1 MRAESRSPGPQVSG
15 EAPSNVRWVEFGE
28 HIEQLTAHAAALRS
42 DVVACGPDPAV
53 PTCPGWTV
61 RQLVRHLARVY
72 PWVERALRSAPD
84 AQDAPRADEPPAE
97 WPELIAYWDA
107 RLAALL
113 TALTELG
120 PDAPT
125 WVFAGADTATARFWA
140 RRQAH
145 ETAIHRLD
153 AKHARIGS
161 VDPSAVGELYDIG
174 FAADGIDE
182 ALRVIIPR
190 QLRRTPP
197 PRGGSVLV
205 HAVDTDLA
213 WTVRLSADGEPM
225 RVDAGGPTN
234 PADAS
239 VSGSADQVYRA
250 IWRRPSRAVRR
261 GDLGLTAALTPP

>member
-1 MRAESRSPGPQVSG
+1 M
-15 EAPSNVRWVEFGE
+15 
-28 HIEQLTAHAAALRS
+28 
-42 DVVACGPDPAV
+42 
-53 PTCPGWTV
+53 
-61 RQLVRHLARVY
+61 
-72 PWVERALRSAPD
+72 
-84 AQDAPRADEPPAE
+84 
-97 WPELIAYWDA
+97 
-107 RLAALL
+107 
-113 TALTELG
+113 
-120 PDAPT
+120 
-125 WVFAGADTATARFWA
+125 
-140 RRQAH
+140 
-145 ETAIHRLD
+145 
-153 AKHARIGS
+153 HARIGS
-161 VDPSAVGELYDIG
+161 VDPSAVGELYGIG

-213 WTVRLSADGEPM
+213 WTVRLSADGEPL